1 MMMNGQHGRRALVI
15 NTAFLGDVALTTPLY
30 RLLAEAGWVVEALV
44 VPRTAGLLA
53 DSPDLERVIIYDKAL
68 DRGLGAL
75 VRLAKSLRG
84 RYEAVLTPHRSARS
98 AILAHLIRAPL
109 RVGYRPPRSSRP
121 PGFSDPRL
129 RPRFTP
135 LGSLCFNRLVDY
147 RLGIW
152 EGRRTAELA
161 RGVGLGIPAETPGRL
176 GVAPADAAWVAGEL
190 EDLPRPRVALF
201 PGSVWESKRYP
212 VESWTAAAWRIIEER
227 RAGVVVSGSP
237 DEAPAVAE
245 VVSGLPGARSL
256 WGLDLG
262 GLKALIA
269 AADLVLCNDSAP
281 LHLAVCL
288 GTPIVAVYGP
298 TDPRFGFRAPAWH
311 PHRHIFLDDLS
322 CRPCRLRPPRTCPLG
337 HHDCLKTLP
346 PRVISDAA
354 LRLLDE
360 VER

>member
-1 MMMNGQHGRRALVI
+1 MMNGRRGRRALVI

-30 RLLAEAGWVVEALV
+30 RLLAEAGWAVDALV
-44 VPRTAGLLA
+44 VPRTAELPA
-53 DSPDLERVIIYDKAL
+53 DSPDLERVIVYDKSN

-84 RYEAVLTPHRSARS
+84 SYDAVLTPHRSARS
-98 AILAHLIRAPL
+98 AILTHLIRAPL
-109 RVGYRPPRSSRP
+109 RVGYRPPRTPRP

-135 LGSLCFNRLVDY
+135 LGPLCFNRLVSY

-161 RGVGLGIPAETPGRL
+161 RGLNLEIPAETPGRL

-190 EDLPRPRVALF
+190 EESPRPRVVLF
-201 PGSVWESKRYP
+201 PGSVWDSKRYP
-212 VESWTAAAWRIIEER
+212 VESWTEAAWRIMEER
-227 RAGVVVSGSP
+227 GAGVVVSGSP
-237 DEAPAVAE
+237 AEARAVAG
-245 VVSGLPGARSL
+245 VVDALPGARSL

-288 GTPIVAVYGP
+288 GTPVVAVYGP
-298 TDPRFGFRAPAWH
+298 TDPRFGFRAPTRH
-311 PHRHIFLDDLS
+311 PHRHVFLDDLN

-337 HHDCLKTLP
+337 HHDCMKKLE